1 MTDAEIPQSAG
12 WRMKVAAFA
21 LAAAIFAV
29 LWFLVASLG
38 TKWGWWTWQVGLG
51 QMTIGIGPMIAMLAV
66 GVSVVA
72 QLIALIKAP
81 RFQPFIIA
89 LVATLISAMLLF
101 RLQGFGA
108 TALSL
113 PPIHDIQTDWSE
125 PVRFTDAVLEAREA
139 QGETN
144 PILDDPV
151 IPEEVDARWPGL
163 GGMRVADAQEQAE
176 QLYLDEER
184 GFKPMDPVFF
194 DQEPNEIAEL
204 AERLLTSRGWELIT
218 PFEGQQGR
226 DIIQLEATVTSG
238 WFGFKDDV
246 AVRIK
251 AVEGATRVDMRSTSR
266 VGLSDIG
273 ANSKRVYAFM
283 MEILDRG
290 DGRVES

>member
-1 MTDAEIPQSAG
+1 MTDTTAPQSAG

-21 LAAAIFAV
+21 LAASIFAV
-29 LWFLVASLG
+29 LWFLIAALG
-38 TKWGWWTWQVGLG
+38 TKWGWWPWQVGLG
-51 QMTIGIGPMIAMLAV
+51 QMTIGVGPMLAFIAV
-66 GVSVVA
+66 GLSLIAQVV
-72 QLIALIKAP
+72 ALIKAP
-81 RFQPFIIA
+81 RFRPFIIA
-89 LVATLISAMLLF
+89 LLATLISAMLLF

-108 TALSL
+108 TATSL
-113 PPIHDIQTDWSE
+113 PPIHDIQTDWSQ
-125 PVRFTDAVLEAREA
+125 PIQFSDAIIEARNA

-151 IPEEVDARWPGL
+151 IPDYAESRWPGMA
-163 GGMRVADAQEQAE
+163 GMRVADAQEQAE
-176 QLYLDEER
+176 ELYLEEER
-184 GFKPMDPVFF
+184 GYKPMDPVFF
-194 DQEPNEIAEL
+194 DQEPDEIAAL
-204 AERLLTSRGWELIT
+204 AERLLGSRGWEVVT
-218 PFEGQQGR
+218 PLAGQEGQ
-226 DIIQLEATVTSG
+226 DVIQLEATVTSG

-290 DGRVES
+290 DGRVED

>member
-1 MTDAEIPQSAG
+1 MTDTTAPNAG
-12 WRMKVAAFA
+12 WRIKVAAFA
-21 LAAAIFAV
+21 LAAAIFTV
-29 LWFLVASLG
+29 RWFLVAALG
-38 TKWGWWTWQVGLG
+38 TNWCWWSWQVGVG
-51 QMTIGIGPMIAMLAV
+51 QMTLGTGPMIVRIAL
-66 GVSVVA
+66 GLSIIA
-72 QLIALIKAP
+72 QVIALIIAP
-81 RFQPFIIA
+81 RLQPFVIA
-89 LVATLISAMLLF
+89 LLATLISAMMLF

-125 PVRFTDAVLEAREA
+125 PVRFSDTLLEARAA

-144 PILDDPV
+144 PVLDDPI
-151 IPEEVDARWPGL
+151 IPEAADARWPGL
-163 GGMRVADAQEQAE
+163 GGERVADAQEQAE

-194 DQEPNEIAEL
+194 DQEPDEIAAL
-204 AERLLTSRGWELIT
+204 AERLLTSRGWELVT
-218 PFEGQQGR
+218 PFEGQEGR
-226 DIIQLEATVTSG
+226 DVIQIEATVTSG

-251 AVEGATRVDMRSTSR
+251 AVEGATRVDMRSISR

>member
-1 MTDAEIPQSAG
+1 MTDTTAPKAG

-21 LAAAIFAV
+21 LAAAIFTV
-29 LWFLVASLG
+29 LWFLIASLG
-38 TKWGWWTWQVGLG
+38 TKWGWWSWQVGLG
-51 QMTIGIGPMIAMLAV
+51 QMTLGTGPMIAM
-66 GVSVVA
+66 
-72 QLIALIKAP
+72 IALGLSVIAQVIAFIKAP
-81 RFQPFIIA
+81 RFQPFVIA
-89 LVATLISAMLLF
+89 LIATLISAMMLF

-113 PPIHDIQTDWSE
+113 PPIHDVQTDWSD
-125 PVRFTDAVLEAREA
+125 PVRFSDTLLEARAA

-144 PILDDPV
+144 PVLDDPI
-151 IPEEVDARWPGL
+151 IPEAADARWEGL

-194 DQEPNEIAEL
+194 DQEPDEIAAL
-204 AERLLTSRGWELIT
+204 AERLLTSRGWDLVT
-218 PFEGQQGR
+218 PFEGQEGR
-226 DIIQLEATVTSG
+226 DVIQLEATVTSG

-251 AVEGATRVDMRSTSR
+251 AVEGATRVDMRSISR

>member
-1 MTDAEIPQSAG
+1 MTDTTAPKAG

-29 LWFLVASLG
+29 IWFVVASLG
-38 TKWGWWTWQVGLG
+38 TKWGWWPWQVGLG
-51 QMTIGIGPMIAMLAV
+51 QMTIGIGPIIAMIALGLSILAQV
-66 GVSVVA
+66 
-72 QLIALIKAP
+72 IALIKAP

-89 LVATLISAMLLF
+89 LLATLISAMMLF

-125 PVRFTDAVLEAREA
+125 PVRFTDAILEAREA
-139 QGETN
+139 QGDTN
-144 PILDDPV
+144 PILDDPI
-151 IPEEVDARWPGL
+151 IPEAADARWEGL

-176 QLYLDEER
+176 QLYLEEER
-184 GFKPMDPVFF
+184 GYKPMDPVFF
-194 DQEPNEIAEL
+194 DQEPDEIAEL
-204 AERLLTSRGWELIT
+204 AERLLGSRGWEIVT
-218 PFEGQQGR
+218 PLEGQEGR
-226 DIIQLEATVTSG
+226 DVIQLEATVTSG